1 MKRVLKTLCTFVA
14 AICAGYAA
22 HAQTT
27 LDECIGWAYDNYP
40 QIKEM
45 SLIEMTKGIDLKNA
59 AYAWLPHLNISGK
72 ATWQSEVV
80 EMPMD
85 IPGMDINIPHDQ
97 YGLTAEFTQQIW
109 DGGASRSQKEL
120 AEAGAEVKKTQLE
133 TNLWSIRS
141 RVQNVFLGIIL
152 IDKQLELNRLLRES
166 LERSSEEVKS
176 RMEAGVALPSDLDQ
190 VSVNILSCLQQRASL
205 DADRKSYVKILGL
218 LTGRDMT
225 DVELAV
231 PQDAVNYVD
240 DGARDFETRP
250 EMAFYAAQ
258 LKQNEFQRRQLN
270 TLISPKLNLSLQ
282 GGYGRPGMN
291 MLSGDFSGYFVA
303 WLKLQWNIGALY
315 TRGLDKRRV
324 NADAQ
329 KIDLTRKSFI
339 LNSSVEAEQK
349 NNAIL
354 KARDVLEKDSE
365 IIGLRQRIRA
375 SGENQYREGTIKMN
389 DYLSMLD
396 EEYKAKA
403 NESMHE
409 VQLMMAVYD
418 MKNTIGKYYCPLKL
432 FDSTK
437 N

>member
-1 MKRVLKTLCTFVA
+1 MA

-85 IPGMDINIPHDQ
+85 IPEMDINIPHDQ

-109 DGGASRSQKEL
+109 DGGTSRSQKEL

-240 DGARDFETRP
+240 DGARDFEMRP

-303 WLKLQWNIGALY
+303 GLKLQWNIGALY

-418 MKNTIGKYYCPLKL
+418 MKNTIGK
-432 FDSTK
+432 
-437 N
+437 

>member
-1 MKRVLKTLCTFVA
+1 MA

-59 AYAWLPHLNISGK
+59 AYVWLPHLNISGK

-85 IPGMDINIPHDQ
+85 ISGMDINIPHDQ

-109 DGGASRSQKEL
+109 DGGTSRRQKEL

-190 VSVNILSCLQQRASL
+190 VSVNILGCLQQRASL

-225 DVELAV
+225 DVKLAV

-303 WLKLQWNIGALY
+303 GLKLQWNIGALY
-315 TRGLDKRRV
+315 TRGLDKRKV

-418 MKNTIGKYYCPLKL
+418 MKNTIGK
-432 FDSTK
+432 
-437 N
+437 

>member
-1 MKRVLKTLCTFVA
+1 MKRILKTLCTSMA

-109 DGGASRSQKEL
+109 DGGTSRSQKEL

-166 LERSSEEVKS
+166 LKRSSEEVKS

-205 DADRKSYVKILGL
+205 DADRKSYVRILGL

-250 EMAFYAAQ
+250 EMAFYTAQ

-303 WLKLQWNIGALY
+303 GLKLQWNIGALY
-315 TRGLDKRRV
+315 TRGLDKRKV

-418 MKNTIGKYYCPLKL
+418 MKNTIGK
-432 FDSTK
+432 
-437 N
+437 

>member
-1 MKRVLKTLCTFVA
+1 MKRILKTLCTSMA

-85 IPGMDINIPHDQ
+85 IPGMDINISHDQ

-109 DGGASRSQKEL
+109 DGGTSRSQKEL

-240 DGARDFETRP
+240 DDARDFETRP

-303 WLKLQWNIGALY
+303 GLKLQWNIGALY
-315 TRGLDKRRV
+315 TRGLDKRKV

-365 IIGLRQRIRA
+365 IIALRQRIRA

-418 MKNTIGKYYCPLKL
+418 MKNTIGK
-432 FDSTK
+432 
-437 N
+437 

>member
-1 MKRVLKTLCTFVA
+1 MA

-27 LDECIGWAYDNYP
+27 LDECVGWAYDNYP

-109 DGGASRSQKEL
+109 DGGTSRRQKEL

-190 VSVNILSCLQQRASL
+190 VSVNILTCLQQRASL

-303 WLKLQWNIGALY
+303 GLKLQWNIGALY
-315 TRGLDKRRV
+315 TRGLDKRKV
-324 NADAQ
+324 NADAR

-365 IIGLRQRIRA
+365 IIALRQRIRA

-418 MKNTIGKYYCPLKL
+418 MKNTIGK
-432 FDSTK
+432 
-437 N
+437 

>member
-1 MKRVLKTLCTFVA
+1 MA

-59 AYAWLPHLNISGK
+59 AYTWLPHLNISGK

-109 DGGASRSQKEL
+109 DGGTSRSQKEL

-152 IDKQLELNRLLRES
+152 LDKQLELNRLLRES

-303 WLKLQWNIGALY
+303 GLKLQWNIGALY

-329 KIDLTRKSFI
+329 KIDLMRKSFI

-365 IIGLRQRIRA
+365 IIALRQRIRA

-418 MKNTIGKYYCPLKL
+418 MKNTIGK
-432 FDSTK
+432 
-437 N
+437 

>member
-1 MKRVLKTLCTFVA
+1 MA

-22 HAQTT
+22 KAQTT

-97 YGLTAEFTQQIW
+97 YGLTAEFTQQLW
-109 DGGASRSQKEL
+109 DGGTSRSQKEL

-205 DADRKSYVKILGL
+205 EADRKSYVKILGL

-303 WLKLQWNIGALY
+303 GLKLQWNIGALY

-418 MKNTIGKYYCPLKL
+418 MKNTIGK
-432 FDSTK
+432 
-437 N
+437 

>member
-1 MKRVLKTLCTFVA
+1 MTKQLNMKRVLKNVFVPLA

-109 DGGASRSQKEL
+109 DGGTSRSQKEL
-120 AEAGAEVKKTQLE
+120 AEAGVEVKKTQLE

-240 DGARDFETRP
+240 DGARDFGTRP

-303 WLKLQWNIGALY
+303 GLKLQWNIGALY
-315 TRGLDKRRV
+315 TRGLDKRKV

-418 MKNTIGKYYCPLKL
+418 MKNTIGK
-432 FDSTK
+432 
-437 N
+437 

>member
-1 MKRVLKTLCTFVA
+1 MA

-109 DGGASRSQKEL
+109 DGGTSRSQKEL

-176 RMEAGVALPSDLDQ
+176 RMAAGVALPSDLDQ
-190 VSVNILSCLQQRASL
+190 VNVNILSCLQQRASL

-218 LTGRDMT
+218 LIGRDMT

-303 WLKLQWNIGALY
+303 GLKLQWNIGALY

-365 IIGLRQRIRA
+365 IIRLRQRIRA

-418 MKNTIGKYYCPLKL
+418 MKYTIGK
-432 FDSTK
+432 
-437 N
+437 

>member
-1 MKRVLKTLCTFVA
+1 MA

-80 EMPMD
+80 EIPMD

-97 YGLTAEFTQQIW
+97 YGLTAEFTQQLW
-109 DGGASRSQKEL
+109 DGGTSRSQKEL

-303 WLKLQWNIGALY
+303 GLKLQWNIGALY
-315 TRGLDKRRV
+315 TRGLDKRKV

-418 MKNTIGKYYCPLKL
+418 MKNTIGK
-432 FDSTK
+432 
-437 N
+437 

>member
-1 MKRVLKTLCTFVA
+1 MTKQLNMKRVLKKLCTSVA

-45 SLIEMTKGIDLKNA
+45 TLIEMTKGIDLKNA

-109 DGGASRSQKEL
+109 DGGTSRSQKEL

-166 LERSSEEVKS
+166 LEISSEEVKS

-205 DADRKSYVKILGL
+205 DADRKSYVRILGL

-225 DVELAV
+225 DMELAV

-303 WLKLQWNIGALY
+303 GLKLQWNIGALY
-315 TRGLDKRRV
+315 TRGLDKRKV

-365 IIGLRQRIRA
+365 IIALRQRIRA

-418 MKNTIGKYYCPLKL
+418 MKNTIGK
-432 FDSTK
+432 
-437 N
+437 

>member
-1 MKRVLKTLCTFVA
+1 MTKQLNMKRVLKKLCTSVA

-27 LDECIGWAYDNYP
+27 LDECIVWAYDNYP
-40 QIKEM
+40 QIKEL

-109 DGGASRSQKEL
+109 DGGTSRRQKEL

-303 WLKLQWNIGALY
+303 GLKLQWNIGALY
-315 TRGLDKRRV
+315 TRGLDKRKV

-418 MKNTIGKYYCPLKL
+418 MKNTIGK
-432 FDSTK
+432 
-437 N
+437 

>member
-1 MKRVLKTLCTFVA
+1 MKRVLKTLCTSMA
-14 AICAGYAA
+14 AICVGYAA

-80 EMPMD
+80 EMPVD

-109 DGGASRSQKEL
+109 DGGTSRSQKEL

-176 RMEAGVALPSDLDQ
+176 RMEAGVSLPSDLDQ

-303 WLKLQWNIGALY
+303 GLKLQWNIGALY
-315 TRGLDKRRV
+315 TRGLDKRKV

-418 MKNTIGKYYCPLKL
+418 MKNTIGK
-432 FDSTK
+432 
-437 N
+437 

>member
-1 MKRVLKTLCTFVA
+1 MKRVLKTLCTSMA

-109 DGGASRSQKEL
+109 DGGTSRRQKEL

-176 RMEAGVALPSDLDQ
+176 RMEAGVALPSDQDQ

-303 WLKLQWNIGALY
+303 GLKLQWNIGALY
-315 TRGLDKRRV
+315 TRGLDKRKV

-365 IIGLRQRIRA
+365 IIALRQRIRA

-418 MKNTIGKYYCPLKL
+418 MKNTIGK
-432 FDSTK
+432 
-437 N
+437 

>member
-1 MKRVLKTLCTFVA
+1 MA

-109 DGGASRSQKEL
+109 DGGTSRRQKEL

-176 RMEAGVALPSDLDQ
+176 RMEAGVALPSDQDQ

-303 WLKLQWNIGALY
+303 GLKLQWNIGALY
-315 TRGLDKRRV
+315 TRGLDKRKV

-418 MKNTIGKYYCPLKL
+418 MKNTIGK
-432 FDSTK
+432 
-437 N
+437 

>member
-1 MKRVLKTLCTFVA
+1 MKRVLKNVFVPLA

-109 DGGASRSQKEL
+109 DGGTSRSQKEL

-240 DGARDFETRP
+240 DGARDFQTRP

-258 LKQNEFQRRQLN
+258 LKQNEFQRHQLN

-303 WLKLQWNIGALY
+303 GLKLQWNIGALY
-315 TRGLDKRRV
+315 TRGLDKRKV

-339 LNSSVEAEQK
+339 LISSVEAEQK

-418 MKNTIGKYYCPLKL
+418 MKNTIGK
-432 FDSTK
+432 
-437 N
+437 

>member
-1 MKRVLKTLCTFVA
+1 MKRVLKTLCTSVA

-97 YGLTAEFTQQIW
+97 YGLTAEFTQQLW
-109 DGGASRSQKEL
+109 DGGTSRSQKEL
-120 AEAGAEVKKTQLE
+120 AEAGAEVKKIQLE

-240 DGARDFETRP
+240 DGARDFGTRP

-303 WLKLQWNIGALY
+303 GLKLQWNIGALY
-315 TRGLDKRRV
+315 TRGLDKRKV

-418 MKNTIGKYYCPLKL
+418 MKNTIGK
-432 FDSTK
+432 
-437 N
+437 

>member
-1 MKRVLKTLCTFVA
+1 MKRVLKTLCTSMA

-109 DGGASRSQKEL
+109 DGGTSRSQKEL

-303 WLKLQWNIGALY
+303 GLKLQWNIGALY

-418 MKNTIGKYYCPLKL
+418 MKNTIGK
-432 FDSTK
+432 
-437 N
+437 

>member
-1 MKRVLKTLCTFVA
+1 MTKQLNMKLVLKTLCTSVA

-109 DGGASRSQKEL
+109 DGGTSRSQKEL

-152 IDKQLELNRLLRES
+152 IDKQLELNKLLRES
-166 LERSSEEVKS
+166 LERSSEEVKR

-258 LKQNEFQRRQLN
+258 LKQNEFQRLQLN

-303 WLKLQWNIGALY
+303 GLKLQWNIGALY
-315 TRGLDKRRV
+315 TRGLDKRKV

-365 IIGLRQRIRA
+365 IIALRQRIRA

-418 MKNTIGKYYCPLKL
+418 MKNTIGK
-432 FDSTK
+432 
-437 N
+437 

>member
-1 MKRVLKTLCTFVA
+1 MA

-109 DGGASRSQKEL
+109 DGGTSRSQKEL

-141 RVQNVFLGIIL
+141 RVQNVFLGIVL

-303 WLKLQWNIGALY
+303 GLKLQWNIGALY
-315 TRGLDKRRV
+315 TRGLDKRKV

-418 MKNTIGKYYCPLKL
+418 MKNTIGK
-432 FDSTK
+432 
-437 N
+437 

>member
-1 MKRVLKTLCTFVA
+1 MTKQLNMKRVLKNVFVPLA

-27 LDECIGWAYDNYP
+27 LDECIEWAYDKYP

-109 DGGASRSQKEL
+109 DGGTSRSQKEL

-176 RMEAGVALPSDLDQ
+176 RMAAGVALPSDLDQ

-225 DVELAV
+225 DVELAF

-303 WLKLQWNIGALY
+303 GLKLQWDIGALY
-315 TRGLDKRRV
+315 TRGLDKRKV

-396 EEYKAKA
+396 EEYKARA

-418 MKNTIGKYYCPLKL
+418 MKNTIGK
-432 FDSTK
+432 
-437 N
+437 

>member
-1 MKRVLKTLCTFVA
+1 MA
-14 AICAGYAA
+14 AICAGYEA

-80 EMPMD
+80 EMPVD

-97 YGLTAEFTQQIW
+97 YGLTAEFTQQLW
-109 DGGASRSQKEL
+109 DGGTSRSQKEL

-231 PQDAVNYVD
+231 PKDAVNYVD

-303 WLKLQWNIGALY
+303 GLKLQWNIGALY
-315 TRGLDKRRV
+315 TRGLDKRKV

-418 MKNTIGKYYCPLKL
+418 MKNTIGK
-432 FDSTK
+432 
-437 N
+437 

>member
-1 MKRVLKTLCTFVA
+1 MA

-109 DGGASRSQKEL
+109 DGGTSRSQKEL
-120 AEAGAEVKKTQLE
+120 AEAGAEVKKTQME

-303 WLKLQWNIGALY
+303 GLKLQWNIGALY

-418 MKNTIGKYYCPLKL
+418 MKNTIGK
-432 FDSTK
+432 
-437 N
+437 

>member
-1 MKRVLKTLCTFVA
+1 MA

-97 YGLTAEFTQQIW
+97 YGLIAEFTQQIW
-109 DGGASRSQKEL
+109 DGGTSRSQKEL

-176 RMEAGVALPSDLDQ
+176 RMEAGVALPSALDQ

-240 DGARDFETRP
+240 DGARDFEARP

-303 WLKLQWNIGALY
+303 GLKLQWNIGALY
-315 TRGLDKRRV
+315 TRGLDKRKV

-349 NNAIL
+349 KNAIL
-354 KARDVLEKDSE
+354 KARDVLEKDAE

-418 MKNTIGKYYCPLKL
+418 MKNTIGK
-432 FDSTK
+432 
-437 N
+437 

>member
-1 MKRVLKTLCTFVA
+1 MA

-109 DGGASRSQKEL
+109 DGGTSRSQKDL

-303 WLKLQWNIGALY
+303 GLKLQWNIGALY
-315 TRGLDKRRV
+315 TRGLDKRKV
-324 NADAQ
+324 NADAR

-418 MKNTIGKYYCPLKL
+418 MKNTIGK
-432 FDSTK
+432 
-437 N
+437 

>member
-1 MKRVLKTLCTFVA
+1 MA

-109 DGGASRSQKEL
+109 DGGTSRSQKEL
-120 AEAGAEVKKTQLE
+120 VEAGAEVKKTQLE

-240 DGARDFETRP
+240 DGARDFEARP

-303 WLKLQWNIGALY
+303 GLKLQWNIGALY

-418 MKNTIGKYYCPLKL
+418 MKNAIGK
-432 FDSTK
+432 
-437 N
+437 

>member
-1 MKRVLKTLCTFVA
+1 MKRVLKTLCTSMA

-97 YGLTAEFTQQIW
+97 YGLTAEFTQLIW
-109 DGGASRSQKEL
+109 DGGTSRSQKEL

-303 WLKLQWNIGALY
+303 GLKLQWNIGALY
-315 TRGLDKRRV
+315 TRGLDKRKV

-418 MKNTIGKYYCPLKL
+418 MKNTIGK
-432 FDSTK
+432 
-437 N
+437 

>member
-1 MKRVLKTLCTFVA
+1 MKRVLKTLCTSVA

-109 DGGASRSQKEL
+109 DGGTSRSQKEL

-303 WLKLQWNIGALY
+303 GLKLQWNIGALY
-315 TRGLDKRRV
+315 TRGLDKRKV
-324 NADAQ
+324 NADAL

-365 IIGLRQRIRA
+365 IIALRQRIRA

-418 MKNTIGKYYCPLKL
+418 MKNTIGK
-432 FDSTK
+432 
-437 N
+437 

>member
-1 MKRVLKTLCTFVA
+1 MKRVLKTLCTSVA

-109 DGGASRSQKEL
+109 DGGTSRSQKEL

-166 LERSSEEVKS
+166 LERSSEEVRS
-176 RMEAGVALPSDLDQ
+176 RMEAGVALPSDQDQ

-225 DVELAV
+225 DVDLAV

-303 WLKLQWNIGALY
+303 GLKLQWNIGALY
-315 TRGLDKRRV
+315 TRGLDKRKV

-418 MKNTIGKYYCPLKL
+418 MKNTIGK
-432 FDSTK
+432 
-437 N
+437 

>member
-1 MKRVLKTLCTFVA
+1 MTKQLNMKRVLKNVFVPLA

-109 DGGASRSQKEL
+109 DGGTSRSQKEL

-176 RMEAGVALPSDLDQ
+176 RMAAGVALPSDLDQ

-218 LTGRDMT
+218 LIGRDMT

-240 DGARDFETRP
+240 DGARDFEMRP

-303 WLKLQWNIGALY
+303 GLKLQWNIGALY
-315 TRGLDKRRV
+315 TRGLDKRKV

-396 EEYKAKA
+396 EEYKARA

-418 MKNTIGKYYCPLKL
+418 MKNTIGK
-432 FDSTK
+432 
-437 N
+437 

>member
-1 MKRVLKTLCTFVA
+1 MTKQLNMKRVLKTLCTSVA

-22 HAQTT
+22 KAQTT

-80 EMPMD
+80 EMPVD

-109 DGGASRSQKEL
+109 DGGTSRSQKEL

-303 WLKLQWNIGALY
+303 GLKLQWNIGALY

-354 KARDVLEKDSE
+354 KARDVLEKDTE

-418 MKNTIGKYYCPLKL
+418 MKNTIGK
-432 FDSTK
+432 
-437 N
+437 

>member
-1 MKRVLKTLCTFVA
+1 MKRVLKTLCTSMA

-109 DGGASRSQKEL
+109 DGGTSRSQKEL

-176 RMEAGVALPSDLDQ
+176 RMEAGVALPSDQDQ

-231 PQDAVNYVD
+231 PKDAVNYVD

-250 EMAFYAAQ
+250 EMAFYAVQ

-303 WLKLQWNIGALY
+303 GLKLQWNIGALY
-315 TRGLDKRRV
+315 TRGLDKRKV

-354 KARDVLEKDSE
+354 KARAVLEKDSE
-365 IIGLRQRIRA
+365 IIALRQRIRA

-418 MKNTIGKYYCPLKL
+418 MKNTIGK
-432 FDSTK
+432 
-437 N
+437 

>member
-1 MKRVLKTLCTFVA
+1 MKRVLKTLCTSMA

-97 YGLTAEFTQQIW
+97 YGLTAEFTQQLW
-109 DGGASRSQKEL
+109 DGGTSRSQKEL

-303 WLKLQWNIGALY
+303 GLKLQWNIGALY
-315 TRGLDKRRV
+315 TRGLDKRKV
-324 NADAQ
+324 NADAR

-418 MKNTIGKYYCPLKL
+418 MKNTIGK
-432 FDSTK
+432 
-437 N
+437 